1 MHLDQEKASNVCMRE
16 RVRANVSALCTLRV
30 TYKWVLH
37 TCVTWREE
45 RERVRTAREREREPW
60 NVRIYLCMYVCLF
73 ICMYVCMYVCLF
85 IYIRT
90 IHVFTYDIYVTVDM
104 GNKLVR
110 TVLLGGEA
118 LVHTTGMML
127 VFVYA
132 FAIVGFVVFP
142 NLFQLRKPGISL
154 VSLFLLPS
162 FSLCSLSPIRAV
174 SLLLL
179 LYVFLS
185 PLPAILLYL
194 CHSITHVAG
203 TLSLTHTCRERETER
218 ERHTHTQTHTMCAEH
233 VSHKTHMLRMKL
245 QVERHTAR
253 MLTDSSST
261 SYLSLCIRA
270 GCLPIRDLVCIY
282 PVSIYLYACL
292 FGASRSVCLS
302 TLSFSVYLSR
312 ATALSFCLALSL
324 SVSLLPPVFL
334 LSLCVHLRFAPS
346 SLSYIHSLLHTLSL
360 ARARA
365 RAYSCTR
372 SLVLALA
379 LMCCC

>member
-1 MHLDQEKASNVCMRE
+1 
-16 RVRANVSALCTLRV
+16 
-30 TYKWVLH
+30 
-37 TCVTWREE
+37 
-45 RERVRTAREREREPW
+45 
-60 NVRIYLCMYVCLF
+60 
-73 ICMYVCMYVCLF
+73 MYVCMYVCLF

-194 CHSITHVAG
+194 SHSITHVHKLAHS
-203 TLSLTHTCRERETER
+203 LSHTHAERERERKR
-218 ERHTHTQTHTMCAEH
+218 ERHTHTNAH
-233 VSHKTHMLRMKL
+233 
-245 QVERHTAR
+245 
-253 MLTDSSST
+253 
-261 SYLSLCIRA
+261 Y
-270 GCLPIRDLVCIY
+270 VC
-282 PVSIYLYACL
+282 
-292 FGASRSVCLS
+292 
-302 TLSFSVYLSR
+302 
-312 ATALSFCLALSL
+312 
-324 SVSLLPPVFL
+324 
-334 LSLCVHLRFAPS
+334 
-346 SLSYIHSLLHTLSL
+346 
-360 ARARA
+360 
-365 RAYSCTR
+365 
-372 SLVLALA
+372 
-379 LMCCC
+379 